1 MKHRQRRIGFVAGL
15 LVAVS
20 LSAAVLPALAVTVA
34 QTLTIHTGVSVYVD
48 DVKIDAGDTHGN
60 PDAFIYN
67 GTTYVAVAAVSKSL
81 GEAVKWEDS
90 TKSVYIGK
98 HMNEAQS
105 LLKVCPPYAT
115 SLTGV
120 DYVVPEIM
128 TIAGKKYTNGF
139 ILKTAYGG
147 SYAYFNLDGK
157 YDTFSFDVGHVGDG
171 GMGSGVTICDIILD
185 EQVVKTIELE
195 PGMMLNHYD
204 IPVTGAKQMT
214 ILFEHKNWSGVSY
227 GFVNAELR

>member
-115 SLTGV
+115 EYGGYRT
-120 DYVVPEIM
+120 PTIM
-128 TIAGKKYTNGF
+128 SIAGTKYTNGF
-139 ILKTAYGG
+139 TLRSAY
-147 SYAYFNLDGK
+147 SDTYAYFNLDGK
-157 YDTFSFDVGHVGDG
+157 YDTFSFDVGHVDNTH
-171 GMGSGVTICDIILD
+171 MHSLTLDIVLD
-185 EQVVKTIELE
+185 DQVVTTIELE
-195 PGMMLNHYD
+195 PDAMLRHYE
-204 IPVTGAKQMT
+204 IPVTGAKQMK
-214 ILFEHKNWSGVSY
+214 LLMSWVSADVEY

>member
-20 LSAAVLPALAVTVA
+20 LAAAVLPALAVTVA

-105 LLKVCPPYAT
+105 LLKVCPPYE
-115 SLTGV
+115 V
-120 DYVVPEIM
+120 DIGYETPEIM
-128 TIAGKKYTNGF
+128 TVAGKKYTNGF
-139 ILKTAYGG
+139 ILGGWVSDCHAY
-147 SYAYFNLDGK
+147 YNLDGK
-157 YDTFSFDVGHVGDG
+157 YDTFSFDVGHIDG
-171 GMGSGVTICDIILD
+171 TSTETRILDIILD
-185 EQVVKTIELE
+185 DQVVDSIKLT
-195 PGMMLNHYD
+195 GDMMLEHYE
-204 IPVTGAKQMT
+204 ITVTGAKQMKL
-214 ILFEHKNWSGVSY
+214 ILAEGGWHPKY

>member
-98 HMNEAQS
+98 HMNE
-105 LLKVCPPYAT
+105 T
-115 SLTGV
+115 
-120 DYVVPEIM
+120 PEIM
-128 TIAGKKYTNGF
+128 NVAGKKYTNRF
-139 ILKTAYGG
+139 ILGGWPGPRHAY
-147 SYAYFNLDGK
+147 YNLDGK
-157 YDTFSFDVGHVGDG
+157 YDTLSFDVGHIDG
-171 GMGSGVTICDIILD
+171 SSTEARVLDIILD
-185 EQVVKTIELE
+185 DKVVKSIKLT
-195 PGMMLNHYD
+195 GDMMLEHHE
-204 IPVTGAKQMT
+204 ITVTGAKQMKL
-214 ILFEHKNWSGVSY
+214 ILGDGGWHPKY

>member
-15 LVAVS
+15 LVAAS
-20 LSAAVLPALAVTVA
+20 LSAAVLPTLAVTVA
-34 QTLTIHTGVSVYVD
+34 QTLTVHTGVSVYVD

-81 GEAVKWEDS
+81 GEAVKWENS

-105 LLKVCPPYAT
+105 LLKVCPPYQVSSPYYAT
-115 SLTGV
+115 PDIAS
-120 DYVVPEIM
+120 
-128 TIAGKKYTNGF
+128 IAGKKYTNTF
-139 ILKTAYGG
+139 VLTPWYIDA
-147 SYAYFNLDGK
+147 YAYYNLDGK
-157 YDTFSFDVGHVGDG
+157 YDTFSFDVGHYDG
-171 GMGSGVTICDIILD
+171 SSTHYSSTLDIVLD
-185 EQVVKTIELE
+185 DQVVDSIELT
-195 PGMMLNHYD
+195 PDMMLTHYD
-204 IPVTGAKQMT
+204 ISVTGVKQMKL
-214 ILFEHKNWSGVSY
+214 IISKASGSPSW

>member
-98 HMNEAQS
+98 HLNEAQS
-105 LLKVCPPYAT
+105 LLKVCPPYEADMFYET
-115 SLTGV
+115 
-120 DYVVPEIM
+120 PEIM
-128 TIAGKKYTNGF
+128 NVAGKKYTNGF
-139 ILKTAYGG
+139 ILGGWPGPRHAY
-147 SYAYFNLDGK
+147 YNLDGK
-157 YDTFSFDVGHVGDG
+157 YDTLSFDVGHIDG
-171 GMGSGVTICDIILD
+171 SSTEARVLDIILD
-185 EQVVKTIELE
+185 DKVVKSIKLT
-195 PGMMLNHYD
+195 GDMMLEHHE
-204 IPVTGAKQMT
+204 ITVTGAKQMKL
-214 ILFEHKNWSGVSY
+214 ILGDGGWHPKY